1 MLNMNKELKYLFDYD
16 VPDDLDLSDKNILCD
31 KNIRLPVDVIEYLVE
46 KGYKIDIK
54 TWQSSIYNCDVELME
69 LLFELNCS
77 FNKYSLYDAAYEGHM
92 RLLEVLLQLNY
103 QKKDVNNHWSMT
115 KVNQK
120 HFIYDADLLDEA
132 KEGGCPEC
140 IDFVYELLD

>member
-1 MLNMNKELKYLFDYD
+1 MLNMNKELKYLF
-16 VPDDLDLSDKNILCD
+16 
-31 KNIRLPVDVIEYLVE
+31 
-46 KGYKIDIK
+46 
-54 TWQSSIYNCDVELME
+54 
-69 LLFELNCS
+69 
-77 FNKYSLYDAAYEGHM
+77 
-92 RLLEVLLQLNY
+92 
-103 QKKDVNNHWSMT
+103 NHWSMT